1 MKISGRNKLPS
12 VIKEIVKGAVMAK
25 IVMECQGIELVAVIT
40 ADSVDDLNLSVGDEV
55 TALVKATE
63 MMVIK

>member
-1 MKISGRNKLPS
+1 
-12 VIKEIVKGAVMAK
+12 MAK
-25 IVMECQGIELVAVIT
+25 VVMDCKGTELIAAIT
-40 ADSVDDLNLSVGDEV
+40 ADSVDDLGIKVGDRV